1 MTSSH
6 ENHNTAP
13 APSPQN
19 IYDDPRFFEGYRTLR
34 EKDTGLNGALEIP
47 AMRGLLPDMRGRAVL
62 DLGCGFGD
70 FARYA
75 RAQGAGRVSA
85 LDVSENMIEAARAL
99 THDPAITYIHGSI
112 EDCAMPPAS
121 FDLAVSSL
129 ALHYIADYRAVVRR
143 VFACL
148 RPGGTF
154 IFSVEHPVQ
163 TAYPVGWVRDAD
175 GNKLHWPLDRYQQ
188 EGARST
194 SWFVDGVIKYHRTME
209 TYVNTLIECGF
220 QLRHLAEPCPPA
232 KILQARPDLEDTVRR
247 PPMLIL
253 VATKPVEKE

>member
-6 ENHNTAP
+6 EDHNTVP

-47 AMRGLLPDMRGRAVL
+47 AIRALLPDLRGRTVL

-70 FARYA
+70 FARHA
-75 RAQGAGRVSA
+75 RAQGAARVTA
-85 LDVSENMIEAARAL
+85 LDVSANMIEAARAL
-99 THDPAITYIHGSI
+99 TQDAAITYIHGSI
-112 EDCAMPPAS
+112 EDCAMPPAA

-143 VFACL
+143 VFDCL

-163 TAYPVGWVRDAD
+163 TAYPVGWVCDKD

-209 TYVNTLIECGF
+209 TYVNTLIACGF
-220 QLRHLAEPCPPA
+220 QIRHLAEPCPPA
-232 KILQARPDLEDTVRR
+232 AILQARPDLEDTVRR